1 MFIAD
6 SPRDVQA
13 AHIAGSPIIAVATGS
28 ATEAE
33 LRAAGA
39 ERVLATLSDTN
50 SVVSAVADLTRI

>member
-1 MFIAD
+1 MAD

-13 AHIAGSPIIAVATGS
+13 AHIAGSPIVAVATGS

-39 ERVLATLSDTN
+39 DTVLATLQDTTA
-50 SVVSAVADLTRI
+50 VVEAAASLTRL